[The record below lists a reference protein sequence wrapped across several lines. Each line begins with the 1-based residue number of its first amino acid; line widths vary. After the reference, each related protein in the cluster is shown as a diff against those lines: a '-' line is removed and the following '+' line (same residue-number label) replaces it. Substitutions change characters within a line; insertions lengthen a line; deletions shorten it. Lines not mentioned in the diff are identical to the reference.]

1 MAILKYFE
9 MITGSVAAYRTR
21 HPKVFEVPFNSV
33 NKYSLTINQT
43 PAKGGDTSGGGGA
56 IGGYWL
62 SMKGAP
68 ERILERCTTILV
80 DGPSGGRRE
89 VALDEKA
96 RASFAAAYEALG
108 GAGERV
114 IGLAERHLPK
124 ESFPPG
130 YPFSEGTDSDAAGKE
145 NYPITGLC
153 FLGAISMI
161 DPPRP
166 NVPDAVAK
174 CRSAGIKVI
183 MVTGDHPVGNN
194 LVFLKPSFNQLF
206 SYKDHRRCHCS
217 FCGHHL

>member
-1 MAILKYFE
+1 

-43 PAKGGDTSGGGGA
+43 PTKGDAGA
-56 IGGYWL
+56 IGGYYL

-114 IGLAERHLPK
+114 IGFAERHLPK

-194 LVFLKPSFNQLF
+194 LVFLKPSFNKIF